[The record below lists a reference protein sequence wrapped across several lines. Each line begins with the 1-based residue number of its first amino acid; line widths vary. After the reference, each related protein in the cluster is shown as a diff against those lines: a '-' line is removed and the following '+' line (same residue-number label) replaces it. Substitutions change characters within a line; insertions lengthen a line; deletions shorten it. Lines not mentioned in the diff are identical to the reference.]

1 MKKASADLYQDFFE
15 QIVGRKETQLFK
27 DDEIQHF
34 FIKERILIIGAGG
47 SIGSALARRLI
58 SAKLTNIFFWTGM
71 SLPCTDLHWSYQ
83 IKQQLSL
90 KIALW
95 EIFEIGRASRM

>member
-1 MKKASADLYQDFFE
+1 MKKASEDLYQDFFE

-58 SAKLTNIFFWTGM
+58 SAKLTNIFF
-71 SLPCTDLHWSYQ
+71 LD
-83 IKQQLSL
+83 
-90 KIALW
+90 
-95 EIFEIGRASRM
+95 RD